1 MTKKYIFRLEDMRP
15 EAEDYLGFVVELS
28 DEEVVSLLNERGR
41 YYRSE
46 EFKKY
51 DDDLCGEEQWMVQ
64 YVPDILAKIRE
75 SLNLQADELL
85 GEPRYPLDQY
95 NIHMPEEME
104 YLKGAHVID
113 GQLFFH

>member
-1 MTKKYIFRLEDMRP
+1 MRP

-51 DDDLCGEEQWMVQ
+51 DDDLCGEEQWMAK

-75 SLNLQADELL
+75 SLMLQADELL

-104 YLKGAHVID
+104 YIKGAYVID
-113 GQLFFH
+113 GQLFFIEEDWTDKEI